1 MHLSTQEIQGVYG
14 RHAAHYDVA
23 LRLYRLIG
31 LRAQDYRVRAVELLR
46 LRPGDCVVDL
56 GCGTGLSFPLLQDKI
71 GPEGRLIGVDLTP
84 EMLAGAKE
92 RVEQFGWTNVELV
105 QADIATYEF
114 PDSISGVL
122 AVGAFGYVAE
132 YEPVIEKASHAL
144 APDGQLV
151 ILDGKQPDGWP
162 AWLFKIFVWLFRP
175 FRLNLD
181 YFAGHPWEAVD
192 RWFEETDFEES
203 YGGLMYISS
212 GTAPTLSTEHGR

>member
-1 MHLSTQEIQGVYG
+1 M
-14 RHAAHYDVA
+14 A
-23 LRLYRLIG
+23 
-31 LRAQDYRVRAVELLR
+31 
-46 LRPGDCVVDL
+46 
-56 GCGTGLSFPLLQDKI
+56 
-71 GPEGRLIGVDLTP
+71 EGR
-84 EMLAGAKE
+84 EEGAKE
-92 RVEQFGWTNVELV
+92 RVEQFGWTTVEFV